1 MADAEIIR
9 SMLVPG
15 TNHDGRCT
23 ILGQS
28 FGGFCCVTYL
38 SNAPEGREVE
48 KRREVERVDFWTAL
62 RSSLVTSE
70 CPMCPPLP
78 KA

>member
-9 SMLVPG
+9 SMLVPA
-15 TNHDGRCT
+15 TNHDGRWT

-38 SNAPEGREVE
+38 SNAPEGRRLE
-48 KRREVERVDFWTAL
+48 KRREVECVDFWTVW
-62 RSSLVTSE
+62 R
-70 CPMCPPLP
+70 
-78 KA
+78 